1 MLFNKANEYRIVAM
15 KTTDRN
21 ICQSCGMPI
30 RSMSDFGTYADG
42 SANTDYC
49 FECYQEGL
57 FTDPD
62 ITLEEK
68 MARNIAIAQ
77 KLGMSRSKAHQM
89 VKTKLRGLSRW
100 HKSRKKVSSELQNK
114 KDT

>member
-1 MLFNKANEYRIVAM
+1 M
-15 KTTDRN
+15 KNTDIN
-21 ICQSCGMPI
+21 ICQSCGKPI

-49 FECYQEGL
+49 FDCYQDGL
-57 FTDPD
+57 FTDPH

-77 KLGMSRSKAHQM
+77 RLGMSRSKAHQM
-89 VKTKLRGLSRW
+89 AKSKLRRFARW
-100 HKSRKKVSSELQNK
+100 HKPRKKVSAIKNK
-114 KDT
+114 

>member
-1 MLFNKANEYRIVAM
+1 M
-15 KTTDRN
+15 KTTDIN
-21 ICQSCGMPI
+21 ICQNCGIPI

-49 FECYQEGL
+49 FECYQDGL
-57 FTDPD
+57 FTDHI

-77 KLGMSRSKAHQM
+77 KLGMTRSKAHQM
-89 VKTKLRGLSRW
+89 AKSKLRGLSRW
-100 HKSRKKVSSELQNK
+100 HKSRKKVSSK
-114 KDT
+114 KKEQGDT